1 MIVTAANTEK
11 GRGIDQATTN
21 VAVTASPGKA
31 ACSFFHLVLYLY
43 CICSK
48 RSTNCLG
55 DCAGLW

>member
-21 VAVTASPGKA
+21 GAVTASPGKA
-31 ACSFFHLVLYLY
+31 ACNFVILYF
-43 CICSK
+43 ICSK
-48 RSTNCLG
+48 HSTNCLG